1 MATGRVDFS
10 RSSSTDLF
18 MSEELLKV
26 LAQNAFAASSSE
38 PFEESASSSSS
49 PFNEDV
55 GLGSSQSLGATE
67 RYVPFSGPG
76 FSYGSCSFLPNG
88 DGCNQPD
95 GLVWCPNFQGLEATS
110 SQAGDSIYRSS
121 PQQPLALYQLF
132 PIHQIQAQ
140 LQIIQEQQQQQQQ
153 QLQWKQQ
160 QEQAIA
166 YQQQSQLRQWSD
178 VSVNH
183 YLAPRSQPMKHVGK
197 PHSGGAGVSKP
208 TKLYRGVR
216 QRHWGKWVAEIRLP
230 RNRTR
235 LWLGTFDTAEEAAMA
250 YDKAAYKLRGEHAR
264 LNFPALKHLLQGDSS
279 ASWLGN
285 SLFSPAKPVLQ
296 SSVDAKLQAICESL
310 KQQQPSVVPS
320 VNENST
326 RTTSCVSEDEPTCA
340 DESLSSVGLGG
351 DVKKNDFVS
360 VKSETP
366 SSSDSS
372 NDSTITV
379 TSSAGGSDT
388 PSRGCNSGAEAETE
402 TESDTL
408 CSTPSFSPSMWAEL
422 DDYLLTIPSLE
433 VDMNMNW
440 DLLSSIA

>member
-1 MATGRVDFS
+1 MATARVDFS
-10 RSSSTDLF
+10 NSSSTELF
-18 MSEELLKV
+18 MSEEWLKAV
-26 LAQNAFAASSSE
+26 AQNAFAASSSE
-38 PFEESASSSSS
+38 LFEESASSSSS
-49 PFNEDV
+49 PVNEDV
-55 GLGSSQSLGATE
+55 GLGSLGATK

-95 GLVWCPNFQGLEATS
+95 GLVWCPNFQGLEATT
-110 SQAGDSIYRSS
+110 SQAGDSIYGSS
-121 PQQPLALYQLF
+121 LQQPPLALYQSF

-140 LQIIQEQQQQQQQ
+140 LQIIQEQEQQ
-153 QLQWKQQ
+153 QLLWKQH
-160 QEQAIA
+160 QEQAMA
-166 YQQQSQLRQWSD
+166 YQQQSQFRQWND
-178 VSVNH
+178 ALAVNQH
-183 YLAPRSQPMKHVGK
+183 HHLGPRSQPMKHVGK
-197 PHSGGAGVSKP
+197 PQNGGAGVSKP

-279 ASWLGN
+279 PSWLGN

-310 KQQQPSVVPS
+310 KQQQQPQQPSVG
-320 VNENST
+320 NENSST
-326 RTTSCVSEDEPTCA
+326 STTSCVSEEEPTCA
-340 DESLSSVGLGG
+340 DESLGSVGLCG

-360 VKSETP
+360 VKSESP
-366 SSSDSS
+366 SSSDNS

-379 TSSAGGSDT
+379 LSSAGGSDT
-388 PSRGCNSGAEAETE
+388 PSRGCNSEAEAETE
-402 TESDTL
+402 IESDTL
-408 CSTPSFSPSMWAEL
+408 CNTPSFSPSMWAEL
-422 DDYLLTIPSLE
+422 DDYLLAIPPLE
-433 VDMNMNW
+433 ADMNW
-440 DLLSSIA
+440 DLLSSVA